1 MATPDAIVIANGS
14 QEQYDE
20 LIQQQ
25 IDDGYCV
32 PLNPE
37 KKPGSVAYNSDPSDV
52 ARVENRTYIA
62 SETKDEAGPTNNW
75 IDPVELKKTMTDSIE
90 EAQGRTLYVIP
101 FSMGPLPPIA
111 KIGVETDSAYVVLN
125 MMTDPGGVRA

>member
-1 MATPDAIVIANGS
+1 MTLNDIKHAKLKAWIEEFAALATPDAIVIANGS

-25 IDDGYCV
+25 IADGYCV
-32 PLNPE
+32 ALNPK

-75 IDPVELKKTMTDSIE
+75 IDPVELKKTMTD
-90 EAQGRTLYVIP
+90 LYR
-101 FSMGPLPPIA
+101 G
-111 KIGVETDSAYVVLN
+111 
-125 MMTDPGGVRA
+125 